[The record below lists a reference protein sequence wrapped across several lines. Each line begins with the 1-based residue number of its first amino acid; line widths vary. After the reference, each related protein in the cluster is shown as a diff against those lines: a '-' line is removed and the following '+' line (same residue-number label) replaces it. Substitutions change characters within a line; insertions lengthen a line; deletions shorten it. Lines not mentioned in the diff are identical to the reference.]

1 MKRNRVD
8 AVLDRLEQMG
18 LEQMVITDATS
29 IFYLTGIWV
38 DAGERLVALYLSRH
52 RDCCFFV
59 NNMFNLP
66 PDPGVKIVRF
76 SDTDPYLEMLAGCT
90 DSTRPL
96 GVDKNMPARF
106 LLPLMSMG
114 CGAEYVNA
122 SICVDG
128 ARAVKDEE
136 EMEAMRR
143 VSAINDKAMAEFK
156 ALLKEGVTEREISNQ
171 MKEIY
176 QKLGADDLSFPPSV
190 CFGANAAIGHYRS
203 GNVALKKGD
212 CALLDVGCKKD
223 SYCADMTRTFFCGE
237 IAKEEHR
244 RVYELVLEANRAAEA
259 IIKPGVRLCDIDAAA
274 RKVIED
280 AGYGDRFT
288 HRLGHFIGLEVHD
301 FGDVSGANQE
311 TAVPGNIFSIEPGIY
326 LEGDVGGRIEDL
338 VLVTETGCEILN
350 SYGKDLEII

>member
-18 LEQMVITDATS
+18 LEQLVITDATS

-128 ARAVKDEE
+128 ART
-136 EMEAMRR
+136 RR
-143 VSAINDKAMAEFK
+143 KWRPCAA
-156 ALLKEGVTEREISNQ
+156 
-171 MKEIY
+171 
-176 QKLGADDLSFPPSV
+176 FPPSMIRLWR
-190 CFGANAAIGHYRS
+190 N
-203 GNVALKKGD
+203 L
-212 CALLDVGCKKD
+212 
-223 SYCADMTRTFFCGE
+223 
-237 IAKEEHR
+237 R
-244 RVYELVLEANRAAEA
+244 R
-259 IIKPGVRLCDIDAAA
+259 C
-274 RKVIED
+274 
-280 AGYGDRFT
+280 
-288 HRLGHFIGLEVHD
+288 
-301 FGDVSGANQE
+301 
-311 TAVPGNIFSIEPGIY
+311 
-326 LEGDVGGRIEDL
+326 
-338 VLVTETGCEILN
+338 
-350 SYGKDLEII
+350 

>member
-176 QKLGADDLSFPPSV
+176 QKLG
-190 CFGANAAIGHYRS
+190 G
-203 GNVALKKGD
+203 
-212 CALLDVGCKKD
+212 
-223 SYCADMTRTFFCGE
+223 
-237 IAKEEHR
+237 
-244 RVYELVLEANRAAEA
+244 
-259 IIKPGVRLCDIDAAA
+259 
-274 RKVIED
+274 
-280 AGYGDRFT
+280 
-288 HRLGHFIGLEVHD
+288 
-301 FGDVSGANQE
+301 
-311 TAVPGNIFSIEPGIY
+311 
-326 LEGDVGGRIEDL
+326 
-338 VLVTETGCEILN
+338 
-350 SYGKDLEII
+350 